1 MAAVVLG
8 GCGAGAPASRL
19 GSLRSPAHI
28 LAQTAAALDRVHS
41 FHLQGTGMDA
51 GGLPVTFSGDFSIPG
66 RLALTIS
73 ENGQTFALK
82 LVGGDAYLRA
92 NAQYWVAA
100 GSTANAVALL
110 ADRWVKVPVASAPG
124 LAQFRALTEPST
136 LGRCAIES
144 GLGTVTVGGNTVID
158 GVPAVV
164 LIDHG
169 DLPGTSPGRLYVATS
184 GASLPLLVT
193 QSGPERPGGAPDR
206 ACGQTQNRSSSG
218 TSSSLIFSRYDLPL
232 RITAPA
238 QALDLSQ
245 LKAAAKATAPKPAPT
260 NPLARAAESAQETEM
275 MGSWL
280 ATGRVIESRNSDES
294 PGTIFDRAWR
304 IARICVDAMC
314 QPYITRNTNQGLL
327 SAQLV
332 WAGGQWAADFV
343 STIPRGNGEMTT
355 DYSDWTIKVRPA
367 GIDAVERRRTTASCG
382 PPASTLRH

>member
-1 MAAVVLG
+1 VWRLLRSLNVGAACMAAVVLG

-169 DLPGTSPGRLYVATS
+169 ATCQAPRPDASTWPRAAHRCRSWSPSPGPRGPAARLT
-184 GASLPLLVT
+184 
-193 QSGPERPGGAPDR
+193 ER
-206 ACGQTQNRSSSG
+206 
-218 TSSSLIFSRYDLPL
+218 
-232 RITAPA
+232 
-238 QALDLSQ
+238 
-245 LKAAAKATAPKPAPT
+245 AARPRTD
-260 NPLARAAESAQETEM
+260 RAAE
-275 MGSWL
+275 L
-280 ATGRVIESRNSDES
+280 
-294 PGTIFDRAWR
+294 RA
-304 IARICVDAMC
+304 A
-314 QPYITRNTNQGLL
+314 
-327 SAQLV
+327 
-332 WAGGQWAADFV
+332 
-343 STIPRGNGEMTT
+343 
-355 DYSDWTIKVRPA
+355 
-367 GIDAVERRRTTASCG
+367 
-382 PPASTLRH
+382 